1 MTTSAFSAIRSVT
14 LSLPSSTHWAP
25 TTTSPG
31 MRRPSPPGRTSLA
44 VFGSSFSIDLL
55 ERSGSGL
62 DGALDRRSAEVPLA
76 KHIGELRIPRQE
88 SEHDLAHGTVA
99 VLRDDYVCL
108 TRTLRVAVVVL
119 VSVDEHHEVGVLL
132 DLPRFAQVREQRL
145 LVRPRLDAT
154 RELRHGDNRHLQLA
168 RQHLEPAADLA
179 DLLDAAVG
187 AVLGAHELQVVDDH
201 EAELVARVEAAR
213 LGTQVEDA
221 EVARVVDVERR
232 RGELLGGLD
241 DLRPAVGADAPLP
254 EVVAVPLRLRGE
266 EALREL
272 GLGHLEREL
281 GDRLAVI
288 DGRVLGDV

>member
-108 TRTLRVAVVVL
+108 ARTLRVAVVVL
-119 VSVDEHHEVGVLL
+119 VPVDEHHEVRILL
-132 DLPRFAQVREQRL
+132 DLARFAQVREQRL
-145 LVRPRLDAT
+145 LVRTRLDAT
-154 RELRHGDNRHLQLA
+154 RKLRHRDHRHLQLA

-187 AVLGAHELQVVDDH
+187 AVLGATQLQVVDEH
-201 EAELVARVEAAR
+201 EAELVTRVQATR
-213 LGTQVEDA
+213 LRPQVEDA
-221 EVARVVDVERR
+221 EVARVVYVERR
-232 RGELLGGLD
+232 GGELLGRLD
-241 DLRPAVGADAPLP
+241 DLRPAVGPDAPLA
-254 EVVAVPLRLRGE
+254 EVVAVQLRLGRD
-266 EALREL
+266 EALGEFCLR
-272 GLGHLEREL
+272 HLERE
-281 GDRLAVI
+281 
-288 DGRVLGDV
+288 